1 MNNAEQMKTTTGMY
15 GKQYV
20 VFPNDPH
27 TAEKI
32 RTLAE
37 KGRESMRKRTNGH
50 KHCLIT
56 KPSRSENL
64 ALMVAAL
71 GWENARSYIAMVYHR
86 IGSAQPAAATLHV
99 PEAVIWAVLL
109 GTFPGEIAE
118 V

>member
-1 MNNAEQMKTTTGMY
+1 MRDIEQLITTTGMY
-15 GKQYV
+15 GKECV
-20 VFPNDPH
+20 SHPKAAH
-27 TAEKI
+27 ATEKI
-32 RTLAE
+32 RKLAA
-37 KGRESMRKRTNGH
+37 KGRESMRKRTNGY

-71 GWENARSYIAMVYHR
+71 GWENARSYIATVYHR